1 MKNSGDRKGLSR
13 REVIRLAGTAAAFCA
28 SFGFLLGDDQVRQ
41 LKGGSL
47 QFKWSQAQF
56 KFYGGPKLLHSQAV
70 PVTVLKFLKANAG
83 SVVEVKL
90 FNAGKSIKTLGTIQG
105 KY

>member
-1 MKNSGDRKGLSR
+1 MDKTNERKGLSR
-13 REVIRLAGTAAAFCA
+13 REIIKLAGTAAAFCA

-41 LKGGSL
+41 LKDRSI

-70 PVTVLKFLKANAG
+70 PATVLKFLKANAG

-90 FNAGKSIKTLGTIQG
+90 FNAGKSLKTLGTIQG

>member
-1 MKNSGDRKGLSR
+1 MDKTDDRKGLSR

-56 KFYGGPKLLHSQAV
+56 KFYGGPELLYSQAV
-70 PVTVLKFLKANAG
+70 PARVLKFLEANAG
-83 SVVEVKL
+83 SIVEVKL
-90 FNAGKSIKTLGTIQG
+90 FNSGRLLKTVGTIQG
-105 KY
+105 KH